1 MFKLYPRQILNSR
14 GEPTLEV
21 KLITDSFLVEASVPG
36 GKSVS
41 TKEAQPLRDK
51 KEAYDGLTVEESIE
65 KINTIIAPA
74 IESMDLS
81 RPLEIDE
88 KMLSLDPT
96 LKKTKLGA
104 NSLLAVSLAVYKA
117 ASITL
122 RLPLY
127 RLISQ
132 LAGTKINLPTP
143 LINIING
150 GLHSHQTTEFQ
161 EYHLIPN
168 FPNKPFAFLLSQ
180 SWLVLQNLIQLV
192 NQEKKQW
199 GYGDEGGISCLFN
212 SNAEPFQLLKKAVQ
226 GAGFSLGTDFYFGL
240 DAAANNFYRQGKYS
254 LREKKTTLSS
264 QELLNYYQELI
275 TSFPLQV
282 IEDPFAEED
291 STGWKLSQKLLDKKA
306 IIVADDLTSTNPYL
320 FPKIEESASFDSVLI
335 KPNQIGTIK
344 ETLQFAKMAKAKKKN
359 LIVSHRSGE
368 TCDPFIADLA
378 VGLGSKFV
386 KFGNIRQ
393 GERVVKYNRLLEIAS
408 ELTND

>member
-21 KLITDSFLVEASVPG
+21 KLVTDFFLVEASVPG

-51 KEAYDGLTVEESIE
+51 KEAYDGLTVEKAIKKVNEV
-65 KINTIIAPA
+65 IAPA

-81 RPLEIDE
+81 QPLQID
-88 KMLSLDPT
+88 KKILSLDSTP
-96 LKKTKLGA
+96 KKTKLGA
-104 NSLLAVSLAVYKA
+104 NSTLAISLAVYKA

-122 RLPLY
+122 KLPLY

-132 LAGTKINLPTP
+132 LAETEINIPTP

-161 EYHLIPN
+161 EFHLIPN
-168 FPNKPFAFLLSQ
+168 SPKKSFEILLAN
-180 SWLVLQNLIQLV
+180 SWLVLKNLTNLI
-192 NQEKKQW
+192 NQDKKQW
-199 GYGDEGGISCLFN
+199 GYGDEGGISCSFTSN
-212 SNAEPFQLLKKAVQ
+212 SEPFQLLKKAVQ
-226 GAGFSLGTDFYFGL
+226 VAGFSLGTDFYFGL
-240 DAAANNFYRQGKYS
+240 DAAANNFYHQGKYS
-254 LREKKTTLSS
+254 LREKKTPLSS
-264 QELLNYYQELI
+264 QDLLSYYQKLI
-275 TSFPLQV
+275 TSFPLKV

-291 STGWKLSQKLLDKKA
+291 STGWKLSQK
-306 IIVADDLTSTNPYL
+306 IIDEHTQVIADDLTSTNPYL
-320 FPKIEESASFDSVLI
+320 FPNIEKTAAFDSVLI

-344 ETLQFAKMAKAKKKN
+344 ETFQFAKLAREKKKK

-378 VGLGSKFV
+378 VGLGAEFV

-393 GERVVKYNRLLEIAS
+393 GERVVKYNRLLEIAN
-408 ELTND
+408 ELKDD